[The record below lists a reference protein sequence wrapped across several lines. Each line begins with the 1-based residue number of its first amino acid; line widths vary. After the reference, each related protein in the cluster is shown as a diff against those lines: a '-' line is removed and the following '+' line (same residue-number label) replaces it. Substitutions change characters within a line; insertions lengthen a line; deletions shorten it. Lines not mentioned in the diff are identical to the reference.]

1 MEKFFMNT
9 INSKTNEPHKLT
21 VADKRTLA
29 DPIKN
34 MVFANLRTY
43 CTWKKIKSAMKSIKL
58 KISAP
63 TWDNEFDLFDESYPA
78 SDI

>member
-1 MEKFFMNT
+1 MNT
-9 INSKTNEPHKLT
+9 KKNSNTNEPHKFKLT

-34 MVFANLRTY
+34 MIFANLRTY
-43 CTWKKIKSAMKSIKL
+43 CTWKNIKSALKNIKL

-63 TWDNEFDLFDESYPA
+63 TWDNEFDLLDESYPV

>member
-1 MEKFFMNT
+1 MEKIFMNT
-9 INSKTNEPHKLT
+9 EPHKFKLT

-34 MVFANLRTY
+34 MIFANLRTY
-43 CTWKKIKSAMKSIKL
+43 CTWKNIKSALKNIKL

-63 TWDNEFDLFDESYPA
+63 TWDNEFDLLDESYPV
-78 SDI
+78 SVI